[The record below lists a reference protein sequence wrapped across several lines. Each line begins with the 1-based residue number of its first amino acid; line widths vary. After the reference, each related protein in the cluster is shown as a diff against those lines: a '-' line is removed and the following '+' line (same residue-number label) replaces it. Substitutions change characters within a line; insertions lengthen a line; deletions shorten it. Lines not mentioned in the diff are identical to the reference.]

1 MDTPKRI
8 LLVQLYSNGDCLY
21 ATAVAR
27 QIKQDFPGC
36 HLTWNIA
43 GFCKNIIAQ
52 NPFVDEVLVTEEI
65 PKNDIIAFRK
75 LKKKVF
81 REKKEGKW
89 AEVFVTHTMD
99 DNQALYNGTI
109 RGMIFGAYPNPI
121 TVPVQPVLVLLEEEK
136 QKVKLF
142 AAKNELSRFRNIILW
157 EYAPQSGQSVLT
169 FDFVMQV
176 AKRIIQLP
184 DTCVILSS
192 ANTFSSSGNIIDA
205 SSLSV
210 RENAALTYYCT
221 LLIGC
226 SSGITWLSTSSA
238 AKQLPM
244 LQLLD
249 PQAYFRNAPS
259 IDFERY
265 GISTNELIEL
275 TAFDED
281 KICTVVKAITE
292 EGIIRVKEKYNEAL
306 PEQFNTTRKVVYNL
320 LCYLQ
325 LKAIARHYHIT
336 TAIYG
341 RNSLFIKEFIL
352 AFIKFPFK
360 LLANKW
366 RKRVSRKDAKA
377 QNKFQI

>member
-52 NPFVDEVLVTEEI
+52 NPYVDEVLVTDEV

-89 AEVFVTHTMD
+89 AEVFVTHNMD

-121 TVPVQPVLVLLEEEK
+121 TVPVQPVLVLVEEEK

-142 AAKNELSRFRNIILW
+142 AEKNALSGFRHIILW
-157 EYAPQSGQSVLT
+157 EYAPQSGQSLLS
-169 FDFVMQV
+169 FDFVMKV
-176 AKRIIQLP
+176 AERITQLP

-192 ANTFSSSGNIIDA
+192 ANSFSSTGKIIDA

-210 RENAALTYYCT
+210 RENAALTHYCT

-259 IDFERY
+259 IDFKRY

-275 TAFDED
+275 IDFDEE
-281 KICTVVKAITE
+281 KIFQTVKAIKE
-292 EGIIRVKEKYNEAL
+292 EGVISSKEKYNETL
-306 PEQFNTTRKVVYNL
+306 PVQFNTTRKVVYNL

-325 LKAIARHYHIT
+325 FKAIAKHYRIT
-336 TAIYG
+336 TSIYG
-341 RNSLFIKEFIL
+341 RHPLFIKQFIL
-352 AFIKFPFK
+352 GFLTFPFK
-360 LLANKW
+360 LVDNKW
-366 RKRVSRKDAKA
+366 RKRKL
-377 QNKFQI
+377 